1 MKKSLIVL
9 LSMVFVLSAFA
20 IVFADD
26 AGVDSVRAGKAGAKV
41 TIGGDAYV
49 RGYWEKNWDMDDDAA
64 DADVRYWDQRVRLKI
79 TAAAGDAE
87 LRTRFTTDD
96 QRWDG
101 TNNTNANLA
110 TDYAYLHIPVDPVI
124 IDFGRQ
130 KSDWGNKLMEW
141 QATRDRAKLSAKF
154 GDTSVGAYTDKIDEV
169 STTGN
174 KNLDDI
180 NDYGIFVTHSLGD
193 IEGGVIAVFYDDN
206 TTDNNNG
213 TRVSGYAKANVA
225 GLSVKAELAMK
236 TGDKYKTTKT
246 ATTDTNKNNQLG
258 AFVSVSKELNDKLSV
273 SGLIAYSQD
282 GYVADKHF
290 TPTVMIGTDNST
302 ALANF
307 GENPLSGSDDDSLL
321 FVVGAD
327 FQATPD
333 LSLYGKIAY
342 LDLDAYSNNFANSK
356 TSASATEVDA
366 GLGYQLAQNTT
377 LNVDLGYMTPNDL
390 TTKDDAA
397 MSIGQSI
404 TFKF

>member
-1 MKKSLIVL
+1 MLFRS
-9 LSMVFVLSAFA
+9 
-20 IVFADD
+20 
-26 AGVDSVRAGKAGAKV
+26 
-41 TIGGDAYV
+41 
-49 RGYWEKNWDMDDDAA
+49 
-64 DADVRYWDQRVRLKI
+64 
-79 TAAAGDAE
+79 
-87 LRTRFTTDD
+87 
-96 QRWDG
+96 
-101 TNNTNANLA
+101 
-110 TDYAYLHIPVDPVI
+110 
-124 IDFGRQ
+124 
-130 KSDWGNKLMEW
+130 
-141 QATRDRAKLSAKF
+141 
-154 GDTSVGAYTDKIDEV
+154 DKIDET
-169 STTGN
+169 SETGLNKTGN
-174 KNLDDI
+174 KNLDDV
-180 NDYGIFVTHSLGD
+180 NDIGIFVTHSLGD
-193 IEGGVIAVFYDDN
+193 IEGGVLAVFYDDN
-206 TTDNNNG
+206 VTDNNNG